1 MRREYFL
8 VPDVETAR
16 KIVDELLLA
25 RVEWRHI
32 HVLANDKI
40 ELQDLPE
47 AELAQRSDLLPA
59 IARGTAAGGVT
70 GMLAGLVAVAFP
82 PAGLTLAGGA
92 VVAITLAGAGFG
104 AWMAS
109 MVGVDLPNSRLERYH
124 EAVERGELLMMVDIP
139 RSRVAEIEEIVR
151 THHPDVDI
159 EGTDPSIP
167 AFP

>member
-59 IARGTAAGGVT
+59 IGRGTAAGGVT